1 MIEDEIG
8 KQVVD
13 VETMIDSLAPLAS
26 WREDLSSSPTNSADE
41 PDIGTAV
48 NVSAMLLATGVHD

>member
-13 VETMIDSLAPLAS
+13 VETMIDSLARP
-26 WREDLSSSPTNSADE
+26 WRLGERISLPH
-41 PDIGTAV
+41 PQI
-48 NVSAMLLATGVHD
+48 LLTSLT